1 MKKTRVSL
9 PELPEGFEVRLTPEF
24 RYEVW
29 YHGSLLVIAYS
40 PQNLYD
46 IIKDVWRFNR
56 ILEEDSFFEVFPD
69 YLYYYFIE
77 KTSPKILNRYVC
89 QPYIE
94 MAKTKSGV
102 TFYCFRFNSK
112 LLLFTKDRI
121 PEVVDYIV
129 TTSYDPDEVLCEYIR
144 AVENCDVPEDF
155 KNAFLAVVSLIK
167 LSGDK

>member
-1 MKKTRVSL
+1 
-9 PELPEGFEVRLTPEF
+9 
-24 RYEVW
+24 
-29 YHGSLLVIAYS
+29 
-40 PQNLYD
+40 
-46 IIKDVWRFNR
+46 
-56 ILEEDSFFEVFPD
+56 
-69 YLYYYFIE
+69 
-77 KTSPKILNRYVC
+77 
-89 QPYIE
+89 